1 MASVAILPVL
11 DPLITIEGYV
21 PEKPFSLGTHYYRP
35 RGMSSEHCT
44 GLQMREGE
52 GEGEGHVREAEVV
65 VEEGSL

>member
-52 GEGEGHVREAEVV
+52 GHVREAEVV